1 MDKLSISEARKA
13 LKALGYKLTV
23 KSWNVN
29 GDVFKAV
36 NLLFDGR
43 ELGTIFT
50 EADHAKHKPAL
61 EIFNRIDKKK

>member
-23 KSWNVN
+23 KSWNMN
-29 GDVFKAV
+29 GDIFKDV

-50 EADHAKHKPAL
+50 SEGYEQHRLAL

>member
-13 LKALGYKLTV
+13 LKALGYKLSV
-23 KSWNVN
+23 RSVPMC
-29 GDVFKAV
+29 GDVFKDV
-36 NLLFDGR
+36 NLLFNGK

-50 EADHAKHKPAL
+50 SEGYEQHRLAL